1 MNGIIDRITEFIKEI
16 LQGWVLSNLETMF
29 TDVNNRVGMVA
40 GDVSKTPETWNPGIF
55 NTVKA
60 LSEDVAVPIAGMVVT
75 FVLCYELVSMVMEKN
90 NMHEL
95 IHHSF
100 SGISLKP
107 VLLYGF

>member
-1 MNGIIDRITEFIKEI
+1 
-16 LQGWVLSNLETMF
+16 
-29 TDVNNRVGMVA
+29 MVA

-90 NMHEL
+90 NMHKFDTSL
-95 IHHSF
+95 F
-100 SGISLKP
+100 SDTCLKRA
-107 VLLYGF
+107 LLYGC